1 MAKGFLMTDT
11 ATEPTMNG
19 AGPAPLPPN
28 GWVIKWLDHEWRST
42 ETTTQQVCAVS
53 ETLGIW
59 DWSVARPDSGP
70 RQLAT
75 WIAVLWST
83 ADDEIDLAAALA
95 AVLTQPLAN
104 VVNALT
110 VGS

>member
-1 MAKGFLMTDT
+1 MAKGILMTDT
-11 ATEPTMNG
+11 ATAEPTSNG
-19 AGPAPLPPN
+19 TTSANPN
-28 GWVIKWLDHEWRST
+28 GWTIEWDGHTWRST
-42 ETTTQQVCAVS
+42 ETTTQQMCAVA

-83 ADDEIDLAAALA
+83 TDDKDLAACLKTVLA
-95 AVLTQPLAN
+95 QPLAIT
-104 VVNALT
+104 VNALT